1 MQSSSPYKNPMQDSQ
16 PTPSHGLTS
25 GKLLAK
31 NTLWNLVGQ
40 GVPLIAAVF
49 AIPLLIEGLGVDR
62 FGVLT
67 LAWMV
72 IGYFSLF
79 DFGIGRALTKVVAEK
94 LGGGHTEDIP
104 AIAWTALLLML
115 LLGVVGA
122 VVVAS
127 LSPWLVHSV
136 LKIPVVLQQETLNTF
151 YLLALSI
158 PIVISTAGLRGIL
171 EAYQRFGLVN
181 VIRVPMGLFMFIGPL
196 LVLPFSK
203 SLFWV
208 VVVLVA
214 GRLVAGFVHFV
225 FCLRVSPGL
234 KDGVTVRGELMGLLF
249 RFGGWMTV
257 TNIVGPLMVYLDR
270 FLIGAMI
277 STTAVAYYATPY
289 ELVTKLSLIPGAL
302 VGVLFPAFAA
312 SFVQDRNRTVL
323 LFGRGVKYV
332 FLSLFPIILLIV
344 TLSHEGLNL
353 WLGAEFAQNSTR
365 VLQWLAVG
373 VFFNSLAQIPF
384 ALVQGAGRPD
394 LTSKLH
400 LIELPFYLLAVWWL
414 VNSYGIEGA
423 AIAWVV
429 RVAVDALLLFALVKR
444 VLPSSAAIIRRM
456 SLTVGVALI
465 TLALA
470 ALPAGIVIKGLF
482 LLLVLTAFALV
493 AWFLILNP
501 EERVLVQNRLKIVHA
516 SIE

>member
-1 MQSSSPYKNPMQDSQ
+1 MQDNE
-16 PTPSHGLTS
+16 PSASHKLTS

-40 GVPLIAAVF
+40 GVPVIAAVF
-49 AIPLLIEGLGVDR
+49 AIPLLIKGLGIER

-94 LGGGHTEDIP
+94 LGGGQAEDIP
-104 AIAWTALLLML
+104 AIAWTALSLML

-122 VVVAS
+122 IVVAS

-136 LKIPVVLQQETLNTF
+136 LKIPVVLQQETLHTF

-181 VIRVPMGLFMFIGPL
+181 AIRVPMGLFMFIGPL
-196 LVLPFSK
+196 MVLPFSNN
-203 SLFWV
+203 LFSV
-208 VVVLVA
+208 VAMLAA
-214 GRLVAGFVHFV
+214 GRLVAWFVHFA
-225 FCLRVSPGL
+225 FCLRVAPGL
-234 KDGVTVRGELMGLLF
+234 KEGVTIRAEFMGLLF

-270 FLIGAMI
+270 FLISAMV
-277 STTAVAYYATPY
+277 SVAAVAYYATPY
-289 ELVTKLSLIPGAL
+289 EVVTKLWLIPGAL
-302 VGVLFPAFAA
+302 VSVLFPAFAA
-312 SFVQDRNRTVL
+312 SFVQDSNRTAL

-344 TLSHEGLNL
+344 TLAHEGLDL

-384 ALVQGAGRPD
+384 ALVQGVGRPD
-394 LTSKLH
+394 LTAKLH

-414 VNSYGIEGA
+414 ISAYGIEGA

-429 RVAVDALLLFALVKR
+429 RVVVDTLILFGMAQRFLSSSVSIVQFVGFAVGAILLILTPV
-444 VLPSSAAIIRRM
+444 VLPMGMTLKGSFLF
-456 SLTVGVALI
+456 LTLIAFALI
-465 TLALA
+465 TWL
-470 ALPAGIVIKGLF
+470 
-482 LLLVLTAFALV
+482 
-493 AWFLILNP
+493 LILAP
-501 EERVLVQNRLKIVHA
+501 AERSFARNYLK
-516 SIE
+516 